1 MVLIF
6 FIIFFS
12 TAFVLPS
19 MRIYRAS
26 GVSPVTFKNSESAHD
41 LIGLYMKVLML
52 LVLVSSFHSL
62 PFDVFQYAE
71 FFNEKKLVIIGW
83 TLMVASLLFMCT
95 AQVQMKDSWRIGIDQ
110 NQKTVLRTNG
120 IFSVTRN
127 PIFAAV
133 IIALLGNFL
142 VYSTVLNLIILIMGI
157 LLISIQIRLE
167 EEHLLKIHQQDY
179 IDYKNKVKRRLF
191 F

>member
-6 FIIFFS
+6 FIIFFC

-157 LLISIQIRLE
+157 LLVSIQIRLE